1 MAHQKTLANLTVA
14 QLHGLKKRLINGW
27 NPEYRNVKWLKISP
41 KNKNFFYWS
50 HLEEE
55 ENVIEEE
62 LDNFYEAGILKKGTE
77 VDFGPP

>member
-1 MAHQKTLANLTVA
+1 MPKRKPVIKS
-14 QLHGLKKRLINGW
+14 KKA
-27 NPEYRNVKWLKISP
+27 
-41 KNKNFFYWS
+41 YWS

-62 LDNFYEAGILKKGTE
+62 LDNFYEAGILKIGIE